1 MRDEIGSG
9 ARRIETEMGRD
20 EECFVVSVNFAW
32 SALSSSHVAN
42 ASSISNHYTLI

>member
-20 EECFVVSVNFAW
+20 EEG
-32 SALSSSHVAN
+32 LSPQVRAGRGGP
-42 ASSISNHYTLI
+42 AQ